1 MLALLHDAVIA
12 GVGFTVGCFCPAVA
26 RKVKSWFSKEGTAI
40 KPSLVAGIG
49 KIESAAKTEAKKL

>member
-12 GVGFTVGCFCPAVA
+12 GVGFIVGAFCPSVMRQIKSYFVKESAV
-26 RKVKSWFSKEGTAI
+26 V

-49 KIESAAKTEAKKL
+49 KIESAAKADIKKL